1 MYNAEQLMEDIQNI
15 AKSLDINSIKILYSI
30 NEKEEFIYSSEIYVR
45 VYGNPSNIKYDEYK
59 KLEDFCAKNNISYI
73 DFKSL
78 EEEIVDNDFGYTES
92 IYFMM
97 IENNKKRQG
106 SYELYS
112 ISISERVK
120 NNSVVKSITNYELKD
135 KQYKELLI
143 EKIEE
148 LMLLGYKNETDLKVG
163 KFKKLKKEIETISN
177 KITSIKIDN
186 VEIKVDEEKVLI
198 ILNTKDN
205 PENITYKEFEI
216 IQNKHITLIYNG
228 KEIMDYSLE
237 PRDFRNVV
245 FCSMDISPHKVVKSI
260 KGTKGEGLRPIIKR
274 LEKSGYTLDL

>member
-1 MYNAEQLMEDIQNI
+1 MYNAEQLMKDIQNI
-15 AKSLDINSIKILYSI
+15 AKSLDIDSIKILYSI

-59 KLEDFCAKNNISYI
+59 KLEDFCAKNNINYI

-97 IENNKKRQG
+97 VENNKKRQG

-163 KFKKLKKEIETISN
+163 KFKKLKKEMETISN

-205 PENITYKEFEI
+205 PENITYKDYKLI
-216 IQNKHITLIYNG
+216 KDKDITI
-228 KEIMDYSLE
+228 
-237 PRDFRNVV
+237 
-245 FCSMDISPHKVVKSI
+245 
-260 KGTKGEGLRPIIKR
+260 
-274 LEKSGYTLDL
+274 KSGNEELIFKRR

>member
-112 ISISERVK
+112 ISISEIVK

-148 LMLLGYKNETDLKVG
+148 LMLLGYKNETDLKVR
-163 KFKKLKKEIETISN
+163 KFKKLKKEMETISN

-205 PENITYKEFEI
+205 PENITYKDYKLIKDKDITIKSE
-216 IQNKHITLIYNG
+216 NKELT
-228 KEIMDYSLE
+228 
-237 PRDFRNVV
+237 F
-245 FCSMDISPHKVVKSI
+245 
-260 KGTKGEGLRPIIKR
+260 KR
-274 LEKSGYTLDL
+274 R